1 MGLGAK
7 SRRNLLIQL
16 QHWAIQNKRLCT
28 GSSAWKKINKKAKR
42 KNCMPGRKVQNQP
55 AIFPSSLA
63 AKHSCQQEPWC
74 CSAQSS
80 STLISYKPQLGC
92 LRTKQCP
99 FWGLEG
105 PFASFQM
112 GTCTVSSALGKSRPN
127 CLHWKAKKKFFFPF
141 SLASTIFKWFHFTI
155 LPWVVPNKRFKS
167 QTNCSE
173 AEFAFAKGLS
183 VRSLGWGVAMPQCH
197 TFTEQLHSCLE
208 ADYSLGWLK
217 INWIY
222 FSHLGS
228 HP

>member
-1 MGLGAK
+1 
-7 SRRNLLIQL
+7 
-16 QHWAIQNKRLCT
+16 
-28 GSSAWKKINKKAKR
+28 
-42 KNCMPGRKVQNQP
+42 MP
-55 AIFPSSLA
+55 
-63 AKHSCQQEPWC
+63 HS
-74 CSAQSS
+74 
-80 STLISYKPQLGC
+80 K
-92 LRTKQCP
+92 
-99 FWGLEG
+99 WGLALCPPHWERVVL
-105 PFASFQM
+105 
-112 GTCTVSSALGKSRPN
+112 TVSTEKQ
-127 CLHWKAKKKFFFPF
+127 KKNFFFPF

-183 VRSLGWGVAMPQCH
+183 VQSLGWGVAMPQCH